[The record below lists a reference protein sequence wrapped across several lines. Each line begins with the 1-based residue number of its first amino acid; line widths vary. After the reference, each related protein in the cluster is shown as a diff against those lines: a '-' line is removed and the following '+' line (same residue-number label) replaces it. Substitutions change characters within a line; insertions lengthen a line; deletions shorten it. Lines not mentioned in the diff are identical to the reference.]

1 MGLCLLVVLTSEIIS
16 PRKTVFQFAVVL
28 RVERAIRAI
37 ILLCG
42 HSVEC
47 FIGTH
52 TKSDYSILNSRLNY
66 CEIALIRIVQNYL
79 IKILPFDVI
88 TKQA

>member
-1 MGLCLLVVLTSEIIS
+1 MGLCFLVVLTSEVIS
-16 PRKTVFQFAVVL
+16 PRKTIFQFAVTL
-28 RVERAIRAI
+28 RIERAIGAI
-37 ILLCG
+37 ILLCC

-66 CEIALIRIVQNYL
+66 GEIALIRIVQNYL

-88 TKQA
+88 TK

>member
-1 MGLCLLVVLTSEIIS
+1 MGLCFLVVLTCDIVS
-16 PRKTVFQFAVVL
+16 PRNAVFQFAVVL

-66 CEIALIRIVQNYL
+66 GEIALIRIVQNYL

-88 TKQA
+88 TK